1 MEVLKSSAD
10 LTRVLHGLYGWPADT
25 EEIRARE
32 ARVLAGGTERFIKF
46 RDSHPEFAHRFID
59 LKYTDLAADP
69 MGTVRRIYQHLNCPL
84 TELAALRMQDLAS
97 KRSRY
102 RGPRSSDEAS
112 GLKLKAVLET
122 GMFQRYCLRFG
133 LPFQEADFHK

>member
-1 MEVLKSSAD
+1 
-10 LTRVLHGLYGWPADT
+10 
-25 EEIRARE
+25 
-32 ARVLAGGTERFIKF
+32 
-46 RDSHPEFAHRFID
+46 
-59 LKYTDLAADP
+59 
-69 MGTVRRIYQHLNCPL
+69 
-84 TELAALRMQDLAS
+84 MQDLAS